1 MAYSERAA
9 IARRDGNEDVF
20 AMTESAPTACWLVVN
35 PASGSNDASSAE
47 TVTAALDKRGL
58 AVARVIAFPDE
69 PLPDPAALDAAGIG
83 LVAVYT
89 GDGTIN
95 ALVTALSGWG
105 GRVLVLPG
113 GTMNLLPLRL
123 HRTTDLDTIL
133 DIVAGGGAL
142 AVRPACVACP
152 GGVALAGLL
161 VGPGTVWNRV
171 RESMRSGAL
180 VETAKEAIAALR
192 ETTTGP
198 CVTVADHRATRE
210 GGYPLVELT
219 PGEHGVQIIGYYAD
233 AALDYTAQAW
243 ATLRHR
249 FREGP
254 HDKLGLATSLVIES
268 IDGSPLACLID
279 GEPAEC
285 PSGATFAVEPCGV
298 DLLATAHDI

>member
-1 MAYSERAA
+1 MPYP
-9 IARRDGNEDVF
+9 V
-20 AMTESAPTACWLVVN
+20 PTACWLVVN
-35 PASGSNDASSAE
+35 PASGSNDANSAE
-47 TVTAALDKRGL
+47 TVAAAFSARGI
-58 AVARVIAFPDE
+58 AVARVIAFPDD
-69 PLPDPAALDAAGIG
+69 PLPDPAALDAAGVR

-95 ALVTALSGWG
+95 ALVSHLSGWG
-105 GRVLVLPG
+105 GAVLVLPG

-123 HRTTDLDTIL
+123 HRTTDLDAIL

-142 AVRPACVACP
+142 ARRPDCLRCP
-152 GGVALAGLL
+152 AGVALAGLL
-161 VGPGTVWNRV
+161 VGPGTAWNRV
-171 RESMRSGAL
+171 RESMRSGAIA
-180 VETAKEAIAALR
+180 EMAKEAIAALR

-198 CVTVADHRATRE
+198 GVLVADRRASRE

-219 PGEHGVQIIGYYAD
+219 PGEHGVQILGYYAD

-254 HDKLGLATSLVIES
+254 HDKLGLAEATVLESL
-268 IDGSPLACLID
+268 DGSPLACLID

-285 PSGATFAVEPCGV
+285 PSGSTFAVEPCGV

>member
-1 MAYSERAA
+1 MTRSEH
-9 IARRDGNEDVF
+9 
-20 AMTESAPTACWLVVN
+20 APCWLVVN
-35 PASGSNDASSAE
+35 PSSGSNDTNSAAAI
-47 TVTAALDKRGL
+47 TAALEARL
-58 AVARVIAFPDE
+58 WRVERVIAFPDDA
-69 PLPDPAALDAAGIG
+69 LPDPAALDAAGVG

-95 ALVTALSGWG
+95 ALLNHLSGWR

-123 HRTTDLDTIL
+123 HRTTDLETIL
-133 DIVAGGGAL
+133 DIAAAGGAL
-142 AVRPACVACP
+142 ARRPLCLRSPA
-152 GGVALAGLL
+152 GLALAGLL
-161 VGPGTVWNRV
+161 VGPGTAWNRV
-171 RESMRSGAL
+171 RESMRSGAIAEL
-180 VETAKEAIAALR
+180 AKEAIAALR

-198 CVTVADHRATRE
+198 GILVADRRASRE

-219 PGEHGVQIIGYYAD
+219 PGEHGVEILGYYAD

-254 HDKLGLATSLVIES
+254 HDRLGLAEAVVLES
-268 IDGSPLACLID
+268 VDGSPLPCLID

-285 PSGATFAVEPCGV
+285 PSGSTFAVEPCGV
-298 DLLATAHDI
+298 DLLATSHDI